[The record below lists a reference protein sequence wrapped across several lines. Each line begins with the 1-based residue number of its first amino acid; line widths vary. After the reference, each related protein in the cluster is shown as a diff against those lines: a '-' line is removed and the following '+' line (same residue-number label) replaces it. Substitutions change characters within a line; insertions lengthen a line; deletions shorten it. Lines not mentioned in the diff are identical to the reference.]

1 MIQLVI
7 NDKNN
12 TVYTTWV
19 LKINKDSRKI
29 INKKGTEVTY
39 YSYFSSFP
47 QELYDFLDIKEDSI
61 YLVKDYSEDYGIV
74 LTDTEPTLP
83 INSVKT
89 KLITRRKNQ
98 SSNRIPTTSFTLN
111 KKLFNDIEE
120 YNQIKFILHPRLKDK
135 YRNKLGLISIKL
147 IK

>member
-1 MIQLVI
+1 MEGVKTNEKFMSLLLVKRDTYPFK
-7 NDKNN
+7 DKRC
-12 TVYTTWV
+12 
-19 LKINKDSRKI
+19 LP
-29 INKKGTEVTY
+29 GG
-39 YSYFSSFP
+39 
-47 QELYDFLDIKEDSI
+47 FLDIKEDSI

-111 KKLFNDIEE
+111 KKLFNDIED

>member
-12 TVYTTWV
+12 TVYTTWI

-120 YNQIKFILHPRLKDK
+120 YNQIKFILHTRLKDK

>member
-1 MIQLVI
+1 MWWFIWL
-7 NDKNN
+7 
-12 TVYTTWV
+12 
-19 LKINKDSRKI
+19 
-29 INKKGTEVTY
+29 
-39 YSYFSSFP
+39 
-47 QELYDFLDIKEDSI
+47 DFSI